1 MKDSARIT
9 WDADNVFT
17 GTAWY
22 YARYRPGY
30 PDEVIKLLVDK
41 FKLRKNS
48 RALDLGCGTGQVA
61 LALAP
66 HVSEVIA
73 IDPLE
78 AMLKEARALASVKK
92 ITNIIW
98 LPGEAKNLK
107 SMASEIGEIDITVI
121 ARAFHWMDRTQTLH
135 DLYQITRPEGG
146 LAIIADSGLL
156 YQPTTPW
163 KEIIDETVKL
173 WIGEERKA
181 GTTGTYTHPG
191 KHHQEIL
198 EKSDFKNVELAE
210 IQTERTWSIDQII
223 GYIYSTSSTSL
234 PVLGDKKEP
243 FEEDLR
249 NRLKKLEPAGHFKE
263 QVTVRMMMC
272 RKPVE

>member
-9 WDADNVFT
+9 WDTDNVFK
-17 GTAWY
+17 GTAWF

-48 RALDLGCGTGQVA
+48 RVLDLGCGTGQVA

-66 HVSEVIA
+66 HVAEVIA
-73 IDPLE
+73 LDPQ
-78 AMLKEARALASVKK
+78 ADILKEGKALASARKIINVKWLRGESGDIKHLVAK
-92 ITNIIW
+92 I
-98 LPGEAKNLK
+98 GR
-107 SMASEIGEIDITVI
+107 IDITVM
-121 ARAFHWMDRTQTLH
+121 ARSFHWMDRAQTLH
-135 DLYQITRPEGG
+135 DLYEITRAEGG
-146 LAIIADSGLL
+146 LAVIADTGLL

-181 GTTGTYTHPG
+181 GTTGAYTHPA
-191 KHHQEIL
+191 KRHQEIL
-198 EKSDFKNVELAE
+198 AASDFRNLEFAK

-223 GYIYSTSSTSL
+223 GYLYSTSSTSQ
-234 PVLGDKKEP
+234 PVLGDKKER
-243 FEEDLR
+243 FEADLR
-249 NRLKKLEPAGHFKE
+249 KKLNALEPTGRFKE
-263 QVTVRMMMC
+263 QVTVSIMMC
-272 RKPVE
+272 QKPV

>member
-146 LAIIADSGLL
+146 QAIIADSGLL